1 MILVDTALQKRQAAG
16 QPVRVGLVGAGFQGR
31 GIALQIIASTPG
43 MQLCAIANRNIGPAQ
58 RAYAEAGVEAKV
70 CNTQAELE
78 AAIRAGTPAVTED
91 ALALARAE
99 GLDAII
105 EVTGSLEYAATV
117 VLEAIEAG
125 KHVVQ
130 MNAELDGTVGPILKH
145 KADAKGV
152 VYSFSDGDQPGVQ
165 MNLVRFV
172 RGLGCKPVL
181 CGNIKGL
188 HDPYRDPTTQKSFA
202 EKWGQKP
209 AMVASFADGT
219 KISFEQAIVANG
231 TGMQVAKRG
240 MVGPDFSGGNPG
252 APLVPLEETV
262 SAFADALAK
271 GGPGLVDYVVGA
283 RPGPGVFVL
292 ATHDDPRQQH
302 YLNLYKLGTGPYYC
316 FYTPY
321 HLCHFEVPTSVA
333 RAVLFQDAVLAPL
346 AGPCV
351 GVIALAK
358 KDLQAGEAIDEL
370 GGYEVYGV
378 AENIDAIRAEG
389 LLPIGLAV
397 GARLRR
403 AVPRDTPLRFED
415 VELPAGRVIDRL
427 YSEQEA
433 LFGPASNNNSNNTP
447 QTASASGTTQPLRA
461 ATAA

>member
-1 MILVDTALQKRQAAG
+1 MIIVDTALKKRAAAG
-16 QPVRVGLVGAGFQGR
+16 NPIKVGLIGAGFQGR

-43 MQLCAIANRNIGPAQ
+43 MRLCAIANRRIEPAI
-58 RAYAEAGVEAKV
+58 RAFAEADVEAV
-70 CNTQAELE
+70 RCDTQAELE
-78 AAIRAGTPAVTED
+78 AAIAAGVPAVTED
-91 ALALARAE
+91 ALALARAA

-105 EVTGSLEYAATV
+105 EVTGSLDYAATV
-117 VLEAIEAG
+117 VLAAIESG

-145 KADAKGV
+145 KADARGV
-152 VYSFSDGDQPGVQ
+152 VYTFSDGDQPGVQ
-165 MNLVRFV
+165 MNLFRFV
-172 RGLGCKPVL
+172 AGLGCKPVL

-188 HDPYRDPTTQKSFA
+188 HDPYRDPTTQRGFA

-231 TGMQVAKRG
+231 TGMKVARRG
-240 MVGPDFSGGNPG
+240 MLGPDFSGGNPG
-252 APLVPLEETV
+252 APLIPLQETV
-262 SAFADALAK
+262 SAFAAHLDG
-271 GGPGLVDYVVGA
+271 GGPGIVDYVVGA

-292 ATHDDPRQQH
+292 ATHHDARQAH

-333 RAVLFQDAVLAPL
+333 RAVLFDDAVLTPL
-346 AGPCV
+346 AGPEV
-351 GVIALAK
+351 GVIAVAK
-358 KDLQAGEAIDEL
+358 KNLVAGDLIDEL

-378 AENIDAIRAEG
+378 ADNIEAIRAEQ

-397 GARLRR
+397 GCRVVRCVAKDVAL
-403 AVPRDTPLRFED
+403 TFED
-415 VELPAGRVIDRL
+415 IEIFPGRTIDAL
-427 YSEQEA
+427 YAEQEA
-433 LFGPASNNNSNNTP
+433 MFAPAPHSPSKN
-447 QTASASGTTQPLRA
+447 
-461 ATAA
+461 